1 MFNASKLSL
10 LVVIIGVLLAAGY
23 LIYSSYSDARSVHN
37 DMTQVIRDQQSRR
50 VQVASMIDASRE
62 RSFTLLKM
70 AYEEDIFVLDELNQ
84 EFSEQARIF
93 IAARDKLLSMPL
105 TNKEQELLARHRELV
120 KINAPKQDEVAQ
132 LFLDEDRTEAL
143 KLLFSSAI
151 PGQLLVIKHLALMLD
166 EYNKN
171 SMAFI
176 ESMDKEFEANT
187 QVYILLG
194 VLLLVIGTIAI
205 VIMLTRVSRKEEL
218 QLSQALSELAEQKFA
233 LDQHAIVCV
242 TDVQGKITY
251 ANDRFC
257 NLSGYSKEEIIGQ
270 NHRVLSSGKKDKA
283 YWREMYRTIANGG
296 VWSDDICNK
305 AKDGRL
311 YWVNATMMPLMGED
325 NKPRGYISIRT
336 DITERKQAEQALR
349 RSQKMDA
356 IGQLTGGIAHDFN
369 NLLNI
374 ILGNLELL
382 DRQLPEDEKIKK
394 RLANIQKSS
403 KRAAELTHQL
413 LSFSRHQ
420 AENVMVIDINQLI
433 EEMESLVA
441 HSITPL
447 IDIDWRLAKKLWSS
461 EISPGDF
468 EDALLNIIINARD
481 AMSGN
486 GHLTIETANVVLDKA
501 ACEKIHD
508 IEPGEYVCLSV
519 RDDGEGMPPEQ
530 LEHIF
535 EPFYTTK
542 EQGKGTGLG
551 LAMVFGF
558 IQRSKGSIL
567 VESEPGFGTTFQ
579 CYLPR
584 AVENVNAAASSVV
597 DTASEKT
604 ETKSFAGNEAILV
617 VDDEEA
623 LLELAKESL
632 LDLGYRVQTAGNGQQ
647 ALDVLTENPD
657 IDLLISDVIMPGGLN
672 GYQLA
677 ERAISE
683 FSGIK
688 VLLASGYTEK
698 GAITE
703 NNKHLG
709 AGLLS
714 KPYSQVEL
722 AQRVREVL
730 SS

>member
-1 MFNASKLSL
+1 MSRFGGVFNASKLSL

-311 YWVNATMMPLMGED
+311 YWVNAT
-325 NKPRGYISIRT
+325 
-336 DITERKQAEQALR
+336 
-349 RSQKMDA
+349 
-356 IGQLTGGIAHDFN
+356 
-369 NLLNI
+369 
-374 ILGNLELL
+374 
-382 DRQLPEDEKIKK
+382 
-394 RLANIQKSS
+394 
-403 KRAAELTHQL
+403 
-413 LSFSRHQ
+413 
-420 AENVMVIDINQLI
+420 
-433 EEMESLVA
+433 
-441 HSITPL
+441 
-447 IDIDWRLAKKLWSS
+447 
-461 EISPGDF
+461 
-468 EDALLNIIINARD
+468 
-481 AMSGN
+481 
-486 GHLTIETANVVLDKA
+486 
-501 ACEKIHD
+501 
-508 IEPGEYVCLSV
+508 
-519 RDDGEGMPPEQ
+519 
-530 LEHIF
+530 
-535 EPFYTTK
+535 
-542 EQGKGTGLG
+542 
-551 LAMVFGF
+551 
-558 IQRSKGSIL
+558 
-567 VESEPGFGTTFQ
+567 
-579 CYLPR
+579 
-584 AVENVNAAASSVV
+584 
-597 DTASEKT
+597 
-604 ETKSFAGNEAILV
+604 
-617 VDDEEA
+617 
-623 LLELAKESL
+623 
-632 LDLGYRVQTAGNGQQ
+632 
-647 ALDVLTENPD
+647 
-657 IDLLISDVIMPGGLN
+657 
-672 GYQLA
+672 
-677 ERAISE
+677 
-683 FSGIK
+683 
-688 VLLASGYTEK
+688 
-698 GAITE
+698 
-703 NNKHLG
+703 
-709 AGLLS
+709 
-714 KPYSQVEL
+714 
-722 AQRVREVL
+722 
-730 SS
+730 